1 MCYSLTKEVRMAS
14 ECISNTVWIV
24 LVKKHLEKKGVWM
37 QESKANRFCIFV
49 FAVLD
54 SWNFRRGSRLFLSQI
69 FDPFTVANEVKFI
82 GKDLVVWRDQGCNH
96 HMLGADLFLKQ
107 VQIGMVVSSFNSA

>member
-1 MCYSLTKEVRMAS
+1 
-14 ECISNTVWIV
+14 
-24 LVKKHLEKKGVWM
+24 M

-54 SWNFRRGSRLFLSQI
+54 SWNFSRGSRLFLSQI
-69 FDPFTVANEVKFI
+69 SDLFTVANVVQFI
-82 GKDLVVWRDQGCNH
+82 GKDLVAWRNQRYNH

-107 VQIGMVVSSFNSA
+107 VQTSMVQGTK